1 MSAVTSP
8 VLAPG
13 ARVVIRDAEWV
24 IRRADRSP
32 DGGYQLVCDGV
43 SELVREREAIF
54 LTKLEQD
61 IQVLDPAET
70 RLVPDPSPGFADS
83 RLYLESQLRQAVPN
97 DERIHVA
104 QGAAM
109 DPVHYQLE
117 PARQA
122 LRQPR
127 QRILIADAVGLGK
140 TLEAG
145 ILVSELIARGRGRR
159 ILVLAV
165 KSMLTQFQ
173 KEFWNRFTI
182 PLTRLDSIGIQRVRS
197 RIPTSHNP
205 FHYYDK
211 AIISIDTLKQDAE
224 YRTYLEQ
231 AYWDVIVIDEA
242 HNVADRGGSKGGISH
257 GRTSLRSRLARLLAR
272 RSDTLVMLSA
282 TPHDGRARSFASLMN
297 MLDATAIA
305 DPDNYTQEDFSEKGL
320 VIRRFKKDI
329 RNQVRD
335 AFREREI
342 VRRRFPASAAE
353 EVAYDALLIVKLA
366 PSGSAATSPVS
377 KRRDLFLV
385 TLEKALFSSPAA
397 CIASVDQ
404 RIRRRERE
412 LGAER
417 NGQAA
422 AEVESLQVLRK
433 ALAAIGPDDHA
444 KYQALLAA
452 IRDKKPFD
460 WNASDPTDRL
470 VVFTERIETLK
481 WLRDRL
487 AKDLRLAAGQVE
499 ILHGGL
505 SDVDQQRVV
514 EDFGNAARP
523 LRLLICSDVASEGI
537 NLHYQCH
544 RLIHFDMPWSL
555 MVFQQRNGRVDRYAG
570 RSGRR
575 ASSTW

>member
-1 MSAVTSP
+1 MPDVASP
-8 VLAPG
+8 VLSPG

-61 IQVLDPAET
+61 IQVLNPAET

-197 RIPTSHNP
+197 RIPASHNP

-242 HNVADRGGSKGGISH
+242 HNVADRGGGSGA
-257 GRTSLRSRLARLLAR
+257 RERLAWKNLAAQPPRPPARTPLRHAHHALGDAAR
-272 RSDTLVMLSA
+272 RPGAQLREPDEHA
-282 TPHDGRARSFASLMN
+282 GRDGHRGPRQLHAGRLQREGARHPALQEGHPARGPRRLPRAGDR
-297 MLDATAIA
+297 
-305 DPDNYTQEDFSEKGL
+305 
-320 VIRRFKKDI
+320 
-329 RNQVRD
+329 
-335 AFREREI
+335 
-342 VRRRFPASAAE
+342 PA
-353 EVAYDALLIVKLA
+353 
-366 PSGSAATSPVS
+366 PVS
-377 KRRDLFLV
+377 GVR
-385 TLEKALFSSPAA
+385 
-397 CIASVDQ
+397 
-404 RIRRRERE
+404 
-412 LGAER
+412 G
-417 NGQAA
+417 G
-422 AEVESLQVLRK
+422 
-433 ALAAIGPDDHA
+433 G
-444 KYQALLAA
+444 
-452 IRDKKPFD
+452 
-460 WNASDPTDRL
+460 DRL
-470 VVFTERIETLK
+470 R
-481 WLRDRL
+481 
-487 AKDLRLAAGQVE
+487 G
-499 ILHGGL
+499 
-505 SDVDQQRVV
+505 
-514 EDFGNAARP
+514 AAR
-523 LRLLICSDVASEGI
+523 RAGGAVRIQGDQSGVEAS
-537 NLHYQCH
+537 
-544 RLIHFDMPWSL
+544 RPT
-555 MVFQQRNGRVDRYAG
+555 A
-570 RSGRR
+570 RR
-575 ASSTW
+575 PCTACARRTARCGSRPM